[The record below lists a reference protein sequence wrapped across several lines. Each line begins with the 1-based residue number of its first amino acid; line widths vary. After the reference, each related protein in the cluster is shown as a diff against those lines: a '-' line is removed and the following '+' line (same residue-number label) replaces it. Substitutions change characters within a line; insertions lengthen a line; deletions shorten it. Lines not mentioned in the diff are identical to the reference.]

1 MGRARPRQIV
11 DSSKDLD
18 LFLCTFTEIV
28 SRLGGDQRRAEE
40 RRRKESGREEI

>member
-1 MGRARPRQIV
+1 MGRARPRQVV

-28 SRLGGDQRRAEE
+28 ARLEGDQRRAEE
-40 RRRKESGREEI
+40 RRKESGREDI